1 MLRTEKKV
9 KRKLINV
16 QYEIRLDGEKKLL
29 KRHNIMG
36 VGERDEA
43 PLYKTKNKK
52 QKTNEL

>member
-1 MLRTEKKV
+1 MKLDSTGKKM
-9 KRKLINV
+9 
-16 QYEIRLDGEKKLL
+16 L

-52 QKTNEL
+52 QTNFESS